1 MKISRK
7 DALLSE
13 IAEIRSIL
21 EGIPQENVIDR
32 FGLEARQ
39 IELENELNELPS
51 RVQEAERISL
61 TFRGE
66 PVRDS
71 SAISAEFAGNA
82 STAFVDAFAAI
93 MAGLKGSLRYSGP
106 IPDKASSPLMIT
118 GMATGS
124 FGFEMEL
131 PPLQGE
137 LFSDKANA
145 GGAVE
150 IFKELLRVSAKGS
163 DDEITD
169 IVEEIHPR
177 AVRKVADF
185 LSTVSKRGA
194 WCGLEFRDSFFK
206 FKNLDELRS
215 SEKRLRKENISESE
229 ETYFGEFQGFLPAGR
244 NFEFVV
250 SDGSGIIRGRLGP
263 DIEDPD
269 VFNREWLHQPT
280 RVKFNVI
287 QVGQGRP
294 RYSLLS
300 LDDLNLQAK
309 H

>member
-1 MKISRK
+1 MNIRRK

-13 IAEIRSIL
+13 IGEVKTIL
-21 EGIPQENVIDR
+21 EKIPSENVIDR
-32 FGLEARQ
+32 FGLESRLEELNL
-39 IELENELNELPS
+39 ELERLPD
-51 RVQEAERISL
+51 RIQEAEKLSL

-66 PVRDS
+66 PVRGS
-71 SAISAEFAGNA
+71 TAISADFAGSA
-82 STAFVDAFAAI
+82 SSAFVDAFSAI
-93 MAGLKGSLRYSGP
+93 VAGLKGSLKYSGP
-106 IPDKASSPLMIT
+106 IPDKSSVPLMIT
-118 GMATGS
+118 GMAKGS

-131 PPLQGE
+131 PSSQGE
-137 LFSDKANA
+137 FFEDGASA

-150 IFKELLRVSAKGS
+150 ILKELLRVSAKGS
-163 DDEITD
+163 DDEISD

-185 LSTVSKRGA
+185 LSEVSKKGA
-194 WCGLEFRDSFFK
+194 WCGLEFRNSFFK
-206 FKNLDELRS
+206 FSSLEELRS
-215 SEKRLRKENISESE
+215 SEERLRQENISETE
-229 ETYFGEFQGFLPAGR
+229 ESFFGEFQGFLPQGR

-269 VFNREWLHQPT
+269 VLNREWLHQPT

-294 RYSLLS
+294 RYTLLS
-300 LDDLNLQAK
+300 LDDLGSDSRP
-309 H
+309 